1 MESTG
6 CVHSDVVPSDVIV
19 VGAGVIGL
27 GIAWEAA
34 RTGRRVTVVDPAP
47 GSGASYAAAGMLAA
61 VSEYHYQEE
70 DLLGLTLRSA
80 ELWPS
85 FAEAAGPDC
94 GYLGTPTLCL
104 AADAADR
111 TAFADLR
118 AAQEAHG
125 LAVRPLTVRESRAD
139 ESLLAPGIAGAFR
152 IEADHQ
158 VDPRRLIAALLARLV
173 ERSGEG
179 AVVRARAASLLWEGP
194 DGGGRV
200 AGVAVP
206 DGAVPDGAGRV
217 AGVVLDDGRELRAGE
232 TIVAN
237 GLGARELGGLPVAL
251 PLRPVYGDIL
261 RLRVPER
268 LRPLVTATVRGLV
281 RGRPVYIVP
290 REDGTVVIGATQR
303 EDGSDAVSAGGVYE
317 LLRDAQAL
325 VPAVAELEL
334 YETTARARPGT
345 PDNAP
350 LLGRVRTHDGEGPGA
365 AGTVPGLIIATGF
378 FRHGVLLTPV
388 AAEVCAGLLE
398 GRADPRWDAFL
409 PDRFAPRLAGTPA
422 AQAAAT
428 GGN

>member
-1 MESTG
+1 MENRG
-6 CVHSDVVPSDVIV
+6 GVRPEAVRSDVIV

-34 RTGRRVTVVDPAP
+34 RTGRRVTVVDPEP

-70 DLLGLTLRSA
+70 ALLELTLRSA
-80 ELWPS
+80 ELWPA
-85 FAEAAGPDC
+85 FADAAGPDC
-94 GYLGTPTLCL
+94 GYLLTPTLCL
-104 AADAADR
+104 AADGADR
-111 TAFADLR
+111 AAFADLR

-125 LAVRPLTVRESRAD
+125 LAVRPLTVREARS
-139 ESLLAPGIAGAFR
+139 EEPLLAPGISGAFE
-152 IEADHQ
+152 IQADHQ
-158 VDPRRLIAALLARLV
+158 VDPRRLVAALLARL
-173 ERSGEG
+173 EDRFGPD
-179 AVVRARAASLLWEGP
+179 AVVRRRAAGLLWEAP
-194 DGGGRV
+194 S
-200 AGVAVP
+200 AGVP
-206 DGAVPDGAGRV
+206 GGARRV
-217 AGVVLDDGRELRAGE
+217 AGVVLEDGRELRAEE

-237 GLGARELGGLPVAL
+237 GLGARELAGLPVAL

-261 RLRVPER
+261 RLRVPEP

-281 RGRPVYIVP
+281 RGKPVYIVP

-303 EDGSDAVSAGGVYE
+303 EDGSGAVSAGGVYE

-350 LLGRVRTHDGEGPGA
+350 LLGRVRAGDGGRPGTR
-365 AGTVPGLIIATGF
+365 GEIPGLIIATGF

-388 AAEVCAGLLE
+388 AAHVCVGLLE
-398 GRADPRWDAFL
+398 GRADPRWDAFA
-409 PDRFAPRLAGTPA
+409 PDRCAPRRAGAPA
-422 AQAAAT
+422 APAAAT

>member
-6 CVHSDVVPSDVIV
+6 HVRSDVVRSDVIV

-27 GIAWEAA
+27 GIAWAAA
-34 RTGRRVTVVDPAP
+34 RSGRRVLVVDPAP
-47 GSGASYAAAGMLAA
+47 GSGASFAAAGMLAA

-80 ELWPS
+80 GLWPS
-85 FAEAAGPDC
+85 FAQAAGPDC

-104 AADAADR
+104 AGDAADR
-111 TAFADLR
+111 MAFADLR
-118 AAQEAHG
+118 AVQKAHG
-125 LAVRPLTVRESRAD
+125 LAVRPLTVREARA
-139 ESLLAPGIAGAFR
+139 EEPLLAPGIAGAFQ

-158 VDPRRLIAALLARLV
+158 VDPRRLVAALLARLA
-173 ERSGEG
+173 ERFGPG
-179 AVVRARAASLLWEGP
+179 HLVRARAARLLWEGP

-200 AGVAVP
+200 AGV
-206 DGAVPDGAGRV
+206 
-217 AGVVLDDGRELRAGE
+217 VLEDGRELRAEE

-237 GLGARELGGLPVAL
+237 GLGARDLGGLPVAL

-281 RGRPVYIVP
+281 GGRPVYIVP

-350 LLGRVRTHDGEGPGA
+350 LLGRVRAHDGAGHGSA
-365 AGTVPGLIIATGF
+365 AEVPGLIIATGF

-388 AAEVCAGLLE
+388 AAEVCAGLLD
-398 GRADPRWDAFL
+398 GRSDPRWDAFL
-409 PDRFAPRLAGTPA
+409 PDRFDPRTGETA
-422 AQAAAT
+422 AVTTAAT
-428 GGN
+428 GGK